1 VKRGHIPRRQ
11 RAERKERYRPHQMV
25 GGYTVLDSRHALPVP
40 ELPSIMNYNE
50 NFWNDLKNALDR
62 KREWLRAYARGEHL
76 KPKFKSPDW
85 LWWTDDGIEKYLL
98 GVGGWMIKFCP
109 PCVRSIRHTLSA
121 RRRRCS

>member
-98 GVGGWMIKFCP
+98 GVGG
-109 PCVRSIRHTLSA
+109 A
-121 RRRRCS
+121 G